1 MQSNKEL
8 ERRIEIIKYD
18 IETIEMEKMGL
29 EKKLRFLKEKL
40 VINILILIIILL
52 FLKITIWSDSDNSYS
67 MAFVIVLKPAYYLLA
82 FVYIIALILKP
93 MWNIYINS
101 NLKSARKMVI
111 KRGINSISVDIE
123 MCDIKIST
131 LNTKLRKY
139 EETIEDENWDLC

>member
-29 EKKLRFLKEKL
+29 GKKLRFLKEKL
-40 VINILILIIILL
+40 VINILILIVILL

-67 MAFVIVLKPAYYLLA
+67 MAFVIVLKPAYYLLT

-101 NLKSARKMVI
+101 NLKSARKMAI